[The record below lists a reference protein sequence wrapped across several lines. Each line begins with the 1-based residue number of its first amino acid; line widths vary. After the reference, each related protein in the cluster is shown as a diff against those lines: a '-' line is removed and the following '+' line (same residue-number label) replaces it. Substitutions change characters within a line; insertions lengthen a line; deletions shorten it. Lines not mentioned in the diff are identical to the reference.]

1 MCVFLARYCF
11 LRILARFGT
20 RSIRYLEDFDRRI
33 LENSPRAVQSN
44 DAFWSMRTGN
54 CVLSAGTRL
63 TNDDDHLHRSP
74 LFIHMNETLNLL
86 TVQLLLFCYSRSSI
100 GPHEILYRESVLLA
114 PTIALIIC
122 HSRHFPSLLAVQCNS
137 VMNYSR
143 NDIRSVLFFS
153 FPTCCF
159 PNSKRF
165 SSIDLRPVARNNIVF
180 QWWNGNNSKKD

>member
-1 MCVFLARYCF
+1 M
-11 LRILARFGT
+11 
-20 RSIRYLEDFDRRI
+20 
-33 LENSPRAVQSN
+33 
-44 DAFWSMRTGN
+44 WTGN

-86 TVQLLLFCYSRSSI
+86 TVQLLLFRYSRSSI

-122 HSRHFPSLLAVQCNS
+122 HSRHFASLLAILCNS

-143 NDIRSVLFFS
+143 NAFFFFS
-153 FPTCCF
+153 FFPTCCF
-159 PNSKRF
+159 PNSERF
-165 SSIDLRPVARNNIVF
+165 SSIDLRSVWCATISYFNDEMEIILRKIRIGRPIYNLRCRTEYHSVRECLVF
-180 QWWNGNNSKKD
+180 